1 VWTAWQE
8 ADKKSC
14 SGIQPDAAVLLT
26 MAAIDDKILLSK
38 KGGAAMPT
46 GIIIDVMAVILGG
59 ITGNL
64 LKSKLSESLKDQMN
78 NVMGLCALCMGIS
91 TVVLM
96 KNLPAVVFSVI
107 LGTLAGLLIRFGS
120 GIQRGVSLV
129 LNKVMKDVSSDII
142 NLMVTAV
149 VLFSASGTGI
159 YGSLDAGMTGNHS
172 VLIAKAILDFFTA
185 VIFACKLGKATSFI
199 GIPQFLVLFGIFSLA
214 KVIVPLCSDV
224 MIADFKACGGFVLVA
239 TGLRIMKVKDFPVAD
254 MTLAMVLVMPVSY
267 AWVTWIL
274 PLIA

>member
-1 VWTAWQE
+1 MPI
-8 ADKKSC
+8 
-14 SGIQPDAAVLLT
+14 GILIDVAAV
-26 MAAIDDKILLSK
+26 
-38 KGGAAMPT
+38 
-46 GIIIDVMAVILGG
+46 VLGG
-59 ITGNL
+59 LTGTA
-64 LKSKLSESLKDQMN
+64 LKSILSEKLKDQMN

-107 LGTLAGLLIRFGS
+107 LGTLLGLTIHFGS
-120 GIQRGVSLV
+120 GIQKGVSLT
-129 LNKVMKDVSSDII
+129 LNKVMKDVSGDVIS
-142 NLMVTAV
+142 LMVTAV

-159 YGSLDAGMTGNHS
+159 YGALDAGMTGNHS

-199 GIPQFLVLFGIFSLA
+199 GIPQFLVLFGIFCLA

-239 TGLRIMKVKDFPVAD
+239 TGLRIMKIRDFPVAD

-267 AWVTWIL
+267 AWTTWLL
-274 PLIA
+274 PLIG

>member
-1 VWTAWQE
+1 MPIGVLI
-8 ADKKSC
+8 DV
-14 SGIQPDAAVLLT
+14 AAV
-26 MAAIDDKILLSK
+26 
-38 KGGAAMPT
+38 
-46 GIIIDVMAVILGG
+46 VLGG
-59 ITGNL
+59 LTGTA
-64 LKSKLSESLKDQMN
+64 LKSILSEKLKDQMN

-91 TVVLM
+91 TVELM

-107 LGTLAGLLIRFGS
+107 LGTLLGLTIHFGS
-120 GIQRGVSLV
+120 GIQKGVSLT
-129 LNKVMKDVSSDII
+129 LNKVMKDVSGDVIS
-142 NLMVTAV
+142 LMVTAV

-159 YGSLDAGMTGNHS
+159 YGALDAGMTGNHS

-199 GIPQFLVLFGIFSLA
+199 GIPQFLVLFGIFCLA

-239 TGLRIMKVKDFPVAD
+239 TGLRIMKIRDFPVAD

-267 AWVTWIL
+267 AWTTWLL
-274 PLIA
+274 PLIG

>member
-1 VWTAWQE
+1 
-8 ADKKSC
+8 
-14 SGIQPDAAVLLT
+14 
-26 MAAIDDKILLSK
+26 
-38 KGGAAMPT
+38 MPT
-46 GIIIDVMAVILGG
+46 GIIIDVMAVVLGG
-59 ITGNL
+59 ITGTL

-107 LGTLAGLLIRFGS
+107 LGTLLGLVIRFGS
-120 GIQRGVSLV
+120 GIQKGVSLT
-129 LNKVMKDVSSDII
+129 LNKVMKDVSGDVIS
-142 NLMVTAV
+142 LMVTAV

-159 YGSLDAGMTGNHS
+159 YGALDAGMTGNHS

-199 GIPQFLVLFGIFSLA
+199 GIPQFLVLFGIFCLA

-239 TGLRIMKVKDFPVAD
+239 TGLRIMKIRVFPVAD

-267 AWVTWIL
+267 AWTTWLL
-274 PLIA
+274 PLIG

>member
-1 VWTAWQE
+1 MPIGVLI
-8 ADKKSC
+8 DV
-14 SGIQPDAAVLLT
+14 AAV
-26 MAAIDDKILLSK
+26 
-38 KGGAAMPT
+38 
-46 GIIIDVMAVILGG
+46 VLGG
-59 ITGNL
+59 LTGTA
-64 LKSKLSESLKDQMN
+64 LKSILSEKLKDQMN

-107 LGTLAGLLIRFGS
+107 LGTLLGLTIHFGS
-120 GIQRGVSLV
+120 GIQKGVSLT
-129 LNKVMKDVSSDII
+129 LNKVMKDVSGDVIS
-142 NLMVTAV
+142 LMVTAV

-159 YGSLDAGMTGNHS
+159 YGALDAGMTGNHS

-199 GIPQFLVLFGIFSLA
+199 GIPQFFVLFGIFCLA

-239 TGLRIMKVKDFPVAD
+239 TGLRIMKIRDFPVAD

-267 AWVTWIL
+267 AWTTWLL
-274 PLIA
+274 PLIG

>member
-1 VWTAWQE
+1 
-8 ADKKSC
+8 
-14 SGIQPDAAVLLT
+14 
-26 MAAIDDKILLSK
+26 
-38 KGGAAMPT
+38 MPT
-46 GIIIDVMAVILGG
+46 GIIIDCLAVVLGG
-59 ITGNL
+59 ITGTL
-64 LKSKLSESLKDQMN
+64 LKSRLSESLKDQMN
-78 NVMGLCALCMGIS
+78 NIMGLCAMCMGIS

-107 LGTLAGLLIRFGS
+107 LGTLIGLTIHFGA
-120 GIQRGVSLV
+120 GIQKGVSLV
-129 LNKVMKDVSSDII
+129 LNKVMKDVSADVI

-185 VIFACKLGKATSFI
+185 VIFACKLGKSTCFI
-199 GIPQFLVLFGIFSLA
+199 AIPQFVVLFSIFCLA
-214 KVIVPLCSDV
+214 KVIVPLCTDV

-254 MTLAMVLVMPVSY
+254 MTLAMILVMPVSY
-267 AWVTWIL
+267 VWVTYLL
-274 PLIA
+274 PLMA

>member
-1 VWTAWQE
+1 MPI
-8 ADKKSC
+8 
-14 SGIQPDAAVLLT
+14 GVLV
-26 MAAIDDKILLSK
+26 
-38 KGGAAMPT
+38 
-46 GIIIDVMAVILGG
+46 DVTAVILGG
-59 ITGNL
+59 ITGDLIKN
-64 LKSKLSESLKDQMN
+64 KLSEDLKNQMN
-78 NVMGLCALCMGIS
+78 NIFGLCAMCMGIS

-96 KNLPAVVFSVI
+96 KNLPAVVFSI
-107 LGTLAGLLIRFGS
+107 IMGTLAGLLIHFGA
-120 GIQRGVSLV
+120 GIQKGAGLV
-129 LNKVMKDVSSDII
+129 LNKVMKNVSDDVL
-142 NLMVTAV
+142 NLMVTAM

-159 YGSLDAGMTGNHS
+159 YGTLDAGMTGNHT

-214 KVIVPLCSDV
+214 KVIVPLCTDV

-267 AWVTWIL
+267 LWVTYLL
-274 PLIA
+274 PLIG

>member
-1 VWTAWQE
+1 MPIGVLI
-8 ADKKSC
+8 DV
-14 SGIQPDAAVLLT
+14 AAV
-26 MAAIDDKILLSK
+26 
-38 KGGAAMPT
+38 
-46 GIIIDVMAVILGG
+46 VLGG
-59 ITGNL
+59 LTGTA
-64 LKSKLSESLKDQMN
+64 LKSILSEKLKDQMN

-107 LGTLAGLLIRFGS
+107 LGTLLGLTIHFGS
-120 GIQRGVSLV
+120 GIQKGVSLT
-129 LNKVMKDVSSDII
+129 LNKVMKDVSGDVIS
-142 NLMVTAV
+142 LMVTAV

-159 YGSLDAGMTGNHS
+159 YGALDAGMTGNHS

-199 GIPQFLVLFGIFSLA
+199 GIPQFLVLFGIFCLA

-239 TGLRIMKVKDFPVAD
+239 TGLRIMKIRDFPVAD

-267 AWVTWIL
+267 AWTTWLL
-274 PLIA
+274 PLIG